1 MTEKVKILFSQLTT
15 DPINLSLSNDR
26 ESFFRKIHAI
36 RLSSSLK
43 ELHDDIKSLEYPHF
57 DSINVNN
64 FLQVL
69 VLEFTNSFLESL
81 CQTMKT
87 RSEVEIQ
94 ENVSEND
101 QKILFYIGGYIVHA
115 LKKRYSKLSST
126 ETKERKKLELRNLS
140 SKTSNSKY
148 IDKFSTWFEKK
159 DRGGLKRPCDN
170 FFLLLRSVEL
180 VIRKHIINNL
190 NMTAN
195 SLEKCVLKEK
205 ILEDFM
211 VKYYREKLF
220 EAPDDEDNDDDTLS
234 AVVFEDAI
242 NLFITIRGFAV
253 MRVQRNKLLK
263 EHEIKKS
270 GESFRQALK
279 TKQALRTKQQ

>member
-43 ELHDDIKSLEYPHF
+43 ELHDDINSLEYPHF

-115 LKKRYSKLSST
+115 LKKGILSYHLPKQKKEKNWSSETLAARQVIQNIST
-126 ETKERKKLELRNLS
+126 NFQL
-140 SKTSNSKY
+140 
-148 IDKFSTWFEKK
+148 
-159 DRGGLKRPCDN
+159 GLKR
-170 FFLLLRSVEL
+170 
-180 VIRKHIINNL
+180 
-190 NMTAN
+190 
-195 SLEKCVLKEK
+195 
-205 ILEDFM
+205 
-211 VKYYREKLF
+211 
-220 EAPDDEDNDDDTLS
+220 
-234 AVVFEDAI
+234 
-242 NLFITIRGFAV
+242 
-253 MRVQRNKLLK
+253 
-263 EHEIKKS
+263 
-270 GESFRQALK
+270 K
-279 TKQALRTKQQ
+279 TEVD